1 MESTKEEKLV
11 TVASFTDVIEAKIV
25 QSMLEAEGIT
35 CYVQDEN
42 IIGMNWMYSAAVGGV
57 KLKVRESDKDEAL
70 VLLSENVR
78 IEEVPAFFPD
88 EQVKGS
94 ADTLICPTCGS
105 DDVIKEQVSKR
116 AFFLTWI
123 FLGFPLPF
131 FRRTYKCLTC
141 RRTWKKSRESS

>member
-1 MESTKEEKLV
+1 MESTREEKLV

-25 QSMLEAEGIT
+25 QSMLEAEGIN

-57 KLKVRESDKDEAL
+57 KLKVKESDKDEAL
-70 VLLSENVR
+70 VLLSDNVR

-88 EQVKGS
+88 EHVKGS
-94 ADTLICPTCGS
+94 ADTPLCPTCGS
-105 DDVIKEQVSKR
+105 DDVIKEKVSKR

-123 FLGFPLPF
+123 FLGFPIPF
-131 FRRTYKCLTC
+131 FGRTYKCLTC
-141 RRTWKKSRESS
+141 RRTWKKSGESS